1 MIFLKI
7 KDMFIKILSKTQN
20 LLLFS
25 GFDDREPHIK
35 SYKISTSRF
44 GLGEERNSFCTP
56 RGLHIVRAMIGRNSP
71 INTHFVGRRVA
82 ENSTINQ
89 DPITSRIIWL
99 SGLEIGFNRLGNRD
113 TMSRYI
119 YIHGTPYENQIGK
132 PVSIGCI
139 RMKNVEVL
147 ELFELIFVGTKVLIT

>member
-1 MIFLKI
+1 
-7 KDMFIKILSKTQN
+7 MFIKILSKTQN

-25 GFDDREPHIK
+25 GLDDSEPCIK

-44 GLGEERNSFCTP
+44 GLGEEKNSFCTP

-71 INTHFVGRRVA
+71 INTHFIGRRVVKK
-82 ENSTINQ
+82 NTIDQ

-119 YIHGTPYENQIGK
+119 YIHGTPYENEIGN
-132 PVSIGCI
+132 PVSIGCV
-139 RMKNVEVL
+139 RMRNVEVI
-147 ELFELIFVGTKVLIT
+147 ELFDLVIVGTKVLIA

>member
-1 MIFLKI
+1 
-7 KDMFIKILSKTQN
+7 MFIKVFSKTQN

-25 GFDDREPHIK
+25 GFDDNKPHIK

-44 GLGEERNSFCTP
+44 GLGEEKNSFCTP
-56 RGLHIVRAMIGRNSP
+56 RGMHIIRAMIGHNCP
-71 INTHFVGRRVA
+71 INTNFVGRRVV
-82 ENSTINQ
+82 EKSKIDR

-119 YIHGTPYENQIGK
+119 YIHGTPHENEIGT

-139 RMKNVEVL
+139 RMKNADVL
-147 ELFELIFVGTKVLIT
+147 ELFDLVFVGTKVSIT

>member
-1 MIFLKI
+1 MGEGLQKTTAQL
-7 KDMFIKILSKTQN
+7 IKIQ
-20 LLLFS
+20 LLQESS
-25 GFDDREPHIK
+25 GF
-35 SYKISTSRF
+35 
-44 GLGEERNSFCTP
+44 
-56 RGLHIVRAMIGRNSP
+56 
-71 INTHFVGRRVA
+71 
-82 ENSTINQ
+82 Q
-89 DPITSRIIWL
+89 
-99 SGLEIGFNRLGNRD
+99 GLEIGFNRLGNRD

>member
-7 KDMFIKILSKTQN
+7 KDMFIKILSEIQS

-25 GFDDREPHIK
+25 GFDDSEPHIK

-44 GLGEERNSFCTP
+44 GLGEEKNSFCTP
-56 RGLHIVRAMIGRNSP
+56 RGMHIIRAMIGHNCP
-71 INTHFVGRRVA
+71 INTHFIGRRVV
-82 ENSTINQ
+82 EKNTIDQ

-99 SGLEIGFNRLGNRD
+99 SGLEIGFNRLGNRN

-119 YIHGTPYENQIGK
+119 YIHGTSYENEIGT

-139 RMKNVEVL
+139 RMKNIDVI
-147 ELFELIFVGTKVLIT
+147 ELFDLILVGTKVLIT

>member
-1 MIFLKI
+1 MIFLKT
-7 KDMFIKILSKTQN
+7 KDMLIKIVSETQN

-35 SYKISTSRF
+35 SYKVSTSRF
-44 GLGEERNSFCTP
+44 GLGEENNSFCTP
-56 RGLHIVRAMIGRNSP
+56 RGLHFIRAMIGHNCP
-71 INTHFVGRRVA
+71 INTHFIGRRVV
-82 ENSTINQ
+82 ETNIIDQ

-119 YIHGTPYENQIGK
+119 YIHGTPYENEIGT
-132 PVSIGCI
+132 PASMGCI
-139 RMKNVEVL
+139 RMKNIDVI
-147 ELFELIFVGTKVLIT
+147 ELFDLVLVGTKVSIT